1 MNVVLCEYAEKREYT
16 AGNKARTDTVKI
28 LIDCGY
34 KHIPLYKSKS
44 RKIVVFFQMIRGCLE
59 AIINANKDDVVF
71 IQYPYYPILVNK
83 ILFLVLR
90 FGRILKRYKIA
101 LLLHDSLGLRAD
113 GAEQE
118 NLKIEVKQLNKLD
131 FVISHNNKM
140 KTAICECGGSMKQ
153 IILGP
158 FDYLYDGNPVKTS
171 YDKKN
176 TIIIA
181 GNLSKNKC
189 GYLYKISESIRAC
202 SLNLYGLDYSGEV
215 NKKIVYRGKFA
226 PEELISHLDGGFGL
240 VWDGDSC
247 KTCNGVFGRYLAYNN
262 PHKFSL
268 YIAAGL
274 PLIVWSQSALAAY
287 VKKYNLG
294 IVVNSLDEVDEILT
308 KMSDCEYKAI
318 INCVLKYRSEI
329 ICGKHLREAI
339 QQMQR

>member
-1 MNVVLCEYAEKREYT
+1 MNIVLCEYAEKREFT

-44 RKIVVFFQMIRGCLE
+44 KKMVVFFQMIRGCLE
-59 AIINANKDDVVF
+59 TIIKANKNDIVF

-90 FGRILKRYKIA
+90 FGRSLKKYKIA
-101 LLLHDSLGLRAD
+101 LVLHDSLGLRTD
-113 GAEQE
+113 DVNQKD
-118 NLKIEVKQLNKLD
+118 LKNEVRQLNNLD
-131 FVISHNNKM
+131 VVISHNDKM
-140 KTAICECGGSMKQ
+140 KAEIRECGGDMKQ

-158 FDYLYDGNPVKTS
+158 FDYLYDGSPVNTS
-171 YDKKN
+171 YAKKN
-176 TIIIA
+176 IIVIA

-189 GYLYKISESIRAC
+189 GYLYKISESIRNC
-202 SLNLYGLDYSGEV
+202 SLNLYGLDYSGEK
-215 NKKIVYRGKFA
+215 NEKICYKGKFA

-247 KTCNGVFGRYLAYNN
+247 TTCNGIFGRYLAYNN

-274 PLIVWSQSALAAY
+274 PLIVWSESALAEY
-287 VKKYNLG
+287 VKKFNLG
-294 IVVNSLDEVDEILT
+294 IVVHSLDEIDNLIS
-308 KMSDCEYKAI
+308 KMSDFEYENIK
-318 INCVLKYRSEI
+318 NCVLDYRKEI
-329 ICGKHLREAI
+329 IHGKHLKKAI
-339 QQMQR
+339 EQL